1 VHAVRQREAARRGR
15 EGELRAYLLNACMH
29 RRMTVSAIRYIGG
42 FGEMS
47 WVPTQDYL
55 AAPVDPVGEPL
66 QSERGGI
73 EY

>member
-1 VHAVRQREAARRGR
+1 MLISSTHV
-15 EGELRAYLLNACMH
+15 CMH